1 MSPHTAQLLGAA
13 GLLLLFI
20 LFALGMFVLAVRF
33 GPKRGT
39 WNQPAAKLRR
49 PGRRLTWMLHAVTL
63 LHVVAG
69 IVLAVKVPGG
79 GAAVLVVL
87 IAMACFYELCAYS
100 FSLATSVAARRQRP
114 S

>member
-1 MSPHTAQLLGAA
+1 V
-13 GLLLLFI
+13 LFI
-20 LFALGMFVLAVRF
+20 LVALAMMVLVLRF

-39 WNQPAAKLRR
+39 WNQPAAQLRR
-49 PGRRLTWMLHAVTL
+49 PGRKMSWGLHLVAL
-63 LHVVAG
+63 LHVAAG

-87 IAMACFYELCAYS
+87 VLMACFYELCAYS
-100 FSLATSVAARRQRP
+100 FSLATSVAARRRRP